1 MISET
6 TRQEVGRVLRLG
18 KQMEV
23 KAKGIEHPVSLFE
36 VLGIGGRH
44 KLFLPQTVETLV
56 PLAEEVP
63 LRYAIVEGVYLNDD
77 LFEGSLTKL
86 APQEAEVRLE
96 NPVPT
101 FSNLKMHLI
110 GAEGHEIRG
119 ALYCKVVGVV
129 SGSSNRFS
137 IHFTSKSQEIETFF
151 RDLVR
156 KPLEKLL
163 TLPSHASGRPTAS
176 APGINDGPSSGSPS
190 PIRSR
195 RKGKPRSHPVAP
207 RARD

>member
-1 MISET
+1 MRSW
-6 TRQEVGRVLRLG
+6 REV
-18 KQMEV
+18 
-23 KAKGIEHPVSLFE
+23 H
-36 VLGIGGRH
+36 
-44 KLFLPQTVETLV
+44 
-56 PLAEEVP
+56 
-63 LRYAIVEGVYLNDD
+63 LNDD

-110 GAEGHEIRG
+110 GAEGHEIPG
-119 ALYCKVVGVV
+119 ALYCKVVGAV
-129 SGSSNRFS
+129 SESSNRFS
-137 IHFTSKSQEIETFF
+137 IHFTSKSQEIETLF
-151 RDLVR
+151 RDLIR
-156 KPLEKLL
+156 NPF
-163 TLPSHASGRPTAS
+163 SHASGRPTAS

-195 RKGKPRSHPVAP
+195 RKGKPRSHPAAA